1 MKQNQTVDKLTAT
14 DRELLNLI
22 QTDFPRTARPFA
34 DIGLQLGLTE
44 AEVLKRVQALKA
56 DGLIR
61 RIGGIFDSQKIGFA
75 STLVALQVEE
85 ARLEEVSEA
94 VSSHIGVTHNYE
106 RRHQFNLWFTLVAPS
121 DEQLQQILSEV
132 KKLPGVVA
140 LRNLPSV
147 RFFKIGVNF
156 DMKEG
161 GR

>member
-1 MKQNQTVDKLTAT
+1 MKQNQAVVKLPVI

-34 DIGLQLGLTE
+34 DIGRQLGLTE
-44 AEVLKRVQALKA
+44 AEVLKRVQALKS

-61 RIGGIFDSQKIGFA
+61 RIGGIFASQKMGFA

-85 ARLEEVSEA
+85 ARLEEVAEA
-94 VSSHIGVTHNYE
+94 VSSYIGVTHNYG

-132 KKLPGVVA
+132 KRLPGVVV
-140 LRNLPSV
+140 LRNLPAI
-147 RFFKIGVNF
+147 RLFKIGINF